1 MITEKDF
8 DEWFESPVTRHF
20 VSIIEKRFDAVYQMR
35 SDVFCPG
42 EPNRTQE
49 VKSHLLGAEGELGQ
63 ILDAF
68 TEKDLDQLVEEKE
81 VAEQVRNPP
90 VRRPGAH

>member
-1 MITEKDF
+1 VITEQDYE
-8 DEWFESPVTRHF
+8 EWFESPVTQHF
-20 VSIIEKRFDAVYQMR
+20 VKLLEARLEAVYQMR

-49 VKSHLLGAEGELGQ
+49 VKSHLLGAEAELGQ
-63 ILDAF
+63 LLDAF
-68 TEKDLDQLVEEKE
+68 TEKDLEQLEEKE
-81 VAEQVRNPP
+81 VAEQVRNSP